1 MNPALQAAI
10 VVARNRRARK
20 LLLTLAAG
28 LIVSLVMVAAV
39 LVSSVGAVASL
50 CQQAA
55 EEQSSTTPT
64 GYVPARPS
72 REALADIPAHYLD
85 AYRQAASE
93 YGIDWAILAAIG
105 KMESGHGEGGKE
117 VTCIGSSAGVQG
129 PMQFL
134 PSTWATVGVDGN
146 GDGVKDVCQYEDAIF
161 GAANY
166 LARSGAPQDY
176 HAALFS
182 YNHAEQYVQDVLAQA
197 EKYRSAEEDAPTD
210 RTSGDS
216 SGSSGG
222 WGAPFGG
229 TGQPPQGWD
238 LVDDDRRID
247 YELNTAYASH
257 FEQAAEGW
265 NALGG
270 VKLQPS
276 PSPSETDLVVT
287 DGYAGGRQM
296 GKTTSGGTMTADSNL
311 MSLATD
317 NARVALFAHEL
328 GHAEGF
334 EHTAEDSVMNLP
346 IVTNSNQNYT
356 EPTPYDVSLYRE
368 VWGGSSGGGS
378 GGGGS
383 RAEGDAK
390 AVFPLPAEYFDSYED
405 TWGDARGAGR
415 THEGTDL
422 FAPEGTPIYSVTD
435 GTVVPVSRSDGRGWN
450 TLVGWTVMVEA
461 AGSVGPVRKGDAL
474 YYAHMLEPSGLKPGD
489 AVEAGDV
496 VGKVGST
503 GEGPPGTL
511 LQPASRGQHLH
522 LGWYDPTGERAQAPS
537 GAMNPYPL
545 LEWLKSNGGTA
556 TGTEPFSPSPG
567 GGLPPY
573 CAAFEGLGIISGFG
587 EKIGGLFG
595 AGEGAATSND
605 PEGPVDA
612 PGEEQATGDGA
623 QVMGAAR
630 EYAGVPYVLGGA
642 SMSGIDCSGLTMR
655 AYEAVGIQL
664 PHWDDRQMNYGT
676 PVDRSELQ
684 PGDLVFFS
692 EPGVSPHGPN
702 GVTHVALYAGD
713 GRILH
718 ASSYFGEVTES
729 DMSYIDGYVGARK
742 LF

>member
-28 LIVSLVMVAAV
+28 LIVSLVMVATV
-39 LVSSVGAVASL
+39 LVSSVGAVASM

-182 YNHAEQYVQDVLAQA
+182 YNHAEQYVQVVLAQA

-276 PSPSETDLVVT
+276 PSPAETDLVVT

-296 GKTTSGGTMTADSNL
+296 GKTTSGGTMTTDSNL
-311 MSLATD
+311 MSSATD

-346 IVTNSNQNYT
+346 IVTNSNQNNT

-368 VWGGSSGGGS
+368 VWGGSSGGG
-378 GGGGS
+378 GS
-383 RAEGDAK
+383 EVEGDAK
-390 AVFPLPAEYFDSYED
+390 AVSPLPGEYFDAYED
-405 TWGDARGAGR
+405 TWGAGRGAGR
-415 THEGTDL
+415 THEGADM
-422 FAPEGTPIYSVTD
+422 FASEGTPIYSVTD
-435 GTVVPVSRSDGRGWN
+435 GTVVPVSGADGRGWN
-450 TLVGWTVMVEA
+450 TLGGWAVMIEA
-461 AGSVGPVRKGDAL
+461 TGSVGPVRKGDTL

-503 GEGPPGTL
+503 G
-511 LQPASRGQHLH
+511 
-522 LGWYDPTGERAQAPS
+522 
-537 GAMNPYPL
+537 
-545 LEWLKSNGGTA
+545 
-556 TGTEPFSPSPG
+556 TEPFSPSPG

-573 CAAFEGLGIISGFG
+573 CAVFEGLGIISGLG

-595 AGEGAATSND
+595 AGEDAATCND
-605 PEGPVDA
+605 PEG
-612 PGEEQATGDGA
+612 
-623 QVMGAAR
+623 
-630 EYAGVPYVLGGA
+630 
-642 SMSGIDCSGLTMR
+642 
-655 AYEAVGIQL
+655 
-664 PHWDDRQMNYGT
+664 
-676 PVDRSELQ
+676 
-684 PGDLVFFS
+684 
-692 EPGVSPHGPN
+692 
-702 GVTHVALYAGD
+702 
-713 GRILH
+713 
-718 ASSYFGEVTES
+718 
-729 DMSYIDGYVGARK
+729 
-742 LF
+742 